1 LDALFV
7 QDFPDREIIVIN
19 DGSTDGT
26 HEYLTAL
33 AAERRIVYIHQQ
45 NMGPARARNA
55 GIAAAKGDYT
65 AMIDDDCVAPPNWL
79 SLYHKQFQN
88 SAFAGCG
95 GVSKTGDP
103 ENPYAVVNDL
113 IANVLKTEINSS
125 TASNLPFLTSNNAV
139 YKTAALRS
147 VGAFDES
154 FFIGAEERDLN
165 FRLVK
170 SGARLGYALNI
181 VVEHFND
188 ARLGA
193 FTRHQFHQG
202 IGSRIMY
209 ANAAHSA
216 GIRPPMIPFVV
227 YLRLFFSPFR
237 YFKIAPAIHYFF
249 LIVLAQT
256 AITAGY
262 FLGNTQSYRT

>member
-1 LDALFV
+1 LFA
-7 QDFPDREIIVIN
+7 QDLPDREIIVVN

-26 HEYLTAL
+26 HELLKTL
-33 AAERRIVYIHQQ
+33 ETERRIVYILQQ
-45 NMGPARARNA
+45 NMGPAKARNT
-55 GIAAAKGDYT
+55 GIAAANGEFI

-88 SAFAGCG
+88 SAYAGFG
-95 GVSKTGDP
+95 GASKTGDP

-113 IANVLKTEINSS
+113 IANVLKTEINSTS
-125 TASNLPFLTSNNAV
+125 ASNLPFLTSNNAA

-147 VGAFDES
+147 VGGFDES

-165 FRLVK
+165 FRLIK
-170 SGARLGYALNI
+170 SGARLGYAPNI

-188 ARLGA
+188 ARLGT

-209 ANAAHSA
+209 ANAMRSA
-216 GIRPPMIPFVV
+216 GIRPPMIPFAV

-262 FLGNTQSYRT
+262 FFGSTRSYRT